1 MALTPSVLGRGLDDA
16 DCATAGN
23 RWHLNCFRCNT
34 CATLLD
40 SDANLLLLG
49 DGSLICNN
57 CTYSCSACGNK
68 IEDLAILTGD
78 QAFCATCFRCRNCK
92 RKIENLRYARTSQ
105 GIFCMSCHESLMAR
119 RRKKSKAAAQAKS
132 REKESSPMVVDKSLP
147 ALPPN
152 AIPNGAFS
160 NDRVDPDSD
169 TPTELSPRPRPSY
182 TRHDSSPRSNSRPA
196 RSPERP
202 LDHREKDHREKDS
215 GLPLPH
221 TSYRNNRNSS
231 IFTGSD
237 VASNA
242 AGDDQAFFIPVALDP
257 SPAPSVI
264 PRSTAENLIS
274 APNARKEKDYFSI
287 VKNDPDPR
295 RKDHSQTST
304 PHIAFQEKG
313 RQTSSEYESSPA
325 KDMTRRLSKSSKN
338 GRSAQ
343 ARASTL
349 NEKATNGKSQP
360 PEDFKLQEA
369 PKSKKVNARSASQSS
384 GLQDVGPRGSQG
396 SSKRDKESLS
406 NNALMDSPQLLQAEK
421 AGTPRS
427 SQESRFKDDD
437 DVRSNDSSLGS
448 SSAPARP
455 IARKEL
461 PTSASRMSNGMPNG
475 RPPRFWTC

>member
-1 MALTPSVLGRGLDDA
+1 MASTPYLFGRELDTDHDA
-16 DCATAGN
+16 AGN

-34 CATLLD
+34 CGTLLD

-182 TRHDSSPRSNSRPA
+182 TRHDSSSRSSSRPA
-196 RSPERP
+196 RSPERAT
-202 LDHREKDHREKDS
+202 DHREKDS
-215 GLPLPH
+215 GLSLPH
-221 TSYRNNRNSS
+221 ASYRNNRNSS
-231 IFTGSD
+231 LFTGSD

-257 SPAPSVI
+257 SPAPSAT
-264 PRSTAENLIS
+264 PRSTADNLAANS
-274 APNARKEKDYFSI
+274 NARKEKDYFSI
-287 VKNDPDPR
+287 QRGDPDPR
-295 RKDHSQTST
+295 RKDQSQTST

-313 RQTSSEYESSPA
+313 RQPSSEYESSPA
-325 KDMTRRLSKSSKN
+325 KDLTRRLSKSSKTDRSIQSRTSALNEKVTN
-338 GRSAQ
+338 GRSHPA
-343 ARASTL
+343 
-349 NEKATNGKSQP
+349 E
-360 PEDFKLQEA
+360 EFKLQEA

-384 GLQDVGPRGSQG
+384 TLQDVGSRGSQG
-396 SSKRDKESLS
+396 SGRKDKEGLS
-406 NNALMDSPQLLQAEK
+406 NNTLMDSPQMLHAGEK
-421 AGTPRS
+421 SSTPRS
-427 SQESRFKDDD
+427 SQDSRSKDDD
-437 DVRSNDSSLGS
+437 EVRSNDSSLGS
-448 SSAPARP
+448 NSAPPRP

-461 PTSASRMSNGMPNG
+461 PPSASRVPNGMS
-475 RPPRFWTC
+475 RLVL